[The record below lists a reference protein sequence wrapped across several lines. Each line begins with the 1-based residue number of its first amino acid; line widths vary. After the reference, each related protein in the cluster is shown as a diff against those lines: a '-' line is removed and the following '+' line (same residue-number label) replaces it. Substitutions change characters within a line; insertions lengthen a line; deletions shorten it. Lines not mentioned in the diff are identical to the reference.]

1 VYLQQTHPLVLYFWE
16 RGLLR
21 DIDADAPE
29 EVVADRT
36 IEAISDLS
44 DLTE

>member
-1 VYLQQTHPLVLYFWE
+1 LYFWE

-21 DIDADAPE
+21 DIDAEAKE

-36 IEAISDLS
+36 IEAIADLL
-44 DLTE
+44 DVNWT